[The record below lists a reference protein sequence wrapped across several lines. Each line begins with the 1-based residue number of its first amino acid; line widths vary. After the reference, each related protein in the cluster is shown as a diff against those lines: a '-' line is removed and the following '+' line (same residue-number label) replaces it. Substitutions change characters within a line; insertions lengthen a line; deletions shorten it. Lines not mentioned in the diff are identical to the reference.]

1 MAGIRKLVEKLT
13 PLVMSS
19 APVISAL
26 RTLVGDSHRDSGE
39 SRMISLEKAMEL
51 QSALNEKSDVQLKI
65 VQALLENI
73 QRSLK
78 MLVLAMIGTAM
89 VAVAALAIA
98 LTK

>member
-1 MAGIRKLVEKLT
+1 MAAIRRLIERLT
-13 PLVMSS
+13 PLVLGT
-19 APVISAL
+19 APVISAI
-26 RTLVGDSHRDSGE
+26 RNLVGDSHHDSGE
-39 SRMISLEKAMEL
+39 VRMASLEKAMEL

-65 VQALLENI
+65 VQALLENV

-78 MLVLAMIGTAM
+78 MLILALIGTAI